1 MMPFWIFDFGFW
13 IGSAMRKKIF
23 RLTLSALLFVLCV
36 SAQAQQP
43 GKMMRG
49 GFLGPGPAPTAPLR
63 EFRQGLDELGYVDGR
78 DVIIETRWA
87 EGRIDQLPA
96 LAAELVGLKVD
107 IIVGVGAVVAR
118 AAKSVTTTIPVVI
131 AVVIDPVAAGLVANL
146 ERPGGNVTGLT
157 TFDPQEARKKLE
169 LLKEVVPGLARVALL
184 GDQALHSLE
193 AVHEEQARAMGLQPQ
208 SLKIAGASPDLQG
221 VFQTME
227 RSRADALLVLDLPAT
242 VAHRRS
248 IAELA
253 AQQRLP
259 TLFAGGVSDAGGL
272 LAYGTRVT
280 KAARR
285 LAAYVDRI
293 IKGAQPADLPFEVV
307 VRPELIVN
315 LKTAQEIG
323 VTIPPNVL
331 VRADRVIR

>member
-1 MMPFWIFDFGFW
+1 VNFKQATCVVILAL
-13 IGSAMRKKIF
+13 GSVLGVA
-23 RLTLSALLFVLCV
+23 LSG
-36 SAQAQQP
+36 AQQP
-43 GKMMRG
+43 GKMTRV
-49 GFLGPGPAPTAPLR
+49 GFLGTGPAPTPATPYAPLR

-78 DVIIETRWA
+78 DVVIETRWA

-107 IIVGVGAVVAR
+107 IIVGVGSVVGQ
-118 AAKSVTTTIPVVI
+118 AAKRATTTIPVVM
-131 AVVIDPVAAGLVANL
+131 AVVIDPVAVGLVANL
-146 ERPGGNVTGLT
+146 ERPGGNLTGLT

-169 LLKEVVPGLARVALL
+169 LLKEVVPGLGRVALL
-184 GDQALHSLE
+184 GDQALRDTMG
-193 AVHEEQARAMGLQPQ
+193 HEEQARALGLRPQ
-208 SLKIAGASPDLQG
+208 SLKIAGASPDLRG
-221 VFQTME
+221 VFQAME
-227 RSRADALLVLDLPAT
+227 RERADALLVLELPAT
-242 VAHRRS
+242 VAHRRR

-259 TLFAGGVSDAGGL
+259 TLFAGGSSDAGGL

-315 LKTAQEIG
+315 LKTAQDIG
-323 VTIPPNVL
+323 VTIPPEVL
-331 VRADRVIR
+331 KRADRVIQ

>member
-1 MMPFWIFDFGFW
+1 MNFKQAACAVILAL
-13 IGSAMRKKIF
+13 GSVLGVA
-23 RLTLSALLFVLCV
+23 LSG
-36 SAQAQQP
+36 AQQP
-43 GKMMRG
+43 GKMTRV
-49 GFLGPGPAPTAPLR
+49 GFLGTGPAPTPATPYAPLR

-78 DVIIETRWA
+78 DVVIETRWA
-87 EGRIDQLPA
+87 DGRIDQLPA

-118 AAKSVTTTIPVVI
+118 AAKSVTTTIPVVM
-131 AVVIDPVAAGLVANL
+131 AVVIDPVNLVA
-146 ERPGGNVTGLT
+146 ERPGGNLTGLT

-184 GDQALHSLE
+184 GDQELRDTNGHLIRH
-193 AVHEEQARAMGLQPQ
+193 HEEQARAMGLQPQ
-208 SLKIAGASPDLQG
+208 SLKIAGASPDLEA
-221 VFQTME
+221 VFQAIRRE
-227 RSRADALLVLDLPAT
+227 RADALLVLELPAT
-242 VAHRRS
+242 VAHRRR
-248 IAELA
+248 IGELA

-259 TLFAGGVSDAGGL
+259 TLFAGGSSDAGGL

-280 KAARR
+280 EAARR

-293 IKGAQPADLPFEVV
+293 VKGAQPADLPFEVV

-323 VTIPPNVL
+323 VTIPPEVL
-331 VRADRVIR
+331 KRADRVIQ

>member
-1 MMPFWIFDFGFW
+1 VNFKQATCAVILAL
-13 IGSAMRKKIF
+13 GSVLGVA
-23 RLTLSALLFVLCV
+23 LSG
-36 SAQAQQP
+36 AQQP
-43 GKMMRG
+43 GKMTRV
-49 GFLGPGPAPTAPLR
+49 GFLGTGPAPTPATPYAPLQA
-63 EFRQGLDELGYVDGR
+63 FRQSLDELGYVDGR

-96 LAAELVGLKVD
+96 LAAELVGLRVD
-107 IIVGVGAVVAR
+107 ILVGVGAVVAR
-118 AAKSVTTTIPVVI
+118 AAKSATTTIPVVM
-131 AVVIDPVAAGLVANL
+131 AVVIDPVADGLVANL
-146 ERPGGNVTGLT
+146 ERPGGNLTGLT

-184 GDQALHSLE
+184 GDQALRSLQKG
-193 AVHEEQARAMGLQPQ
+193 HEEQARALGLQPQ

-221 VFQTME
+221 VFQAME
-227 RSRADALLVLDLPAT
+227 RERADALLVLELPAT
-242 VAHRRS
+242 VAHRRR
-248 IAELA
+248 IGELA

-259 TLFAGGVSDAGGL
+259 TLFAGGSSDAGGL

-280 KAARR
+280 KASRR

-293 IKGAQPADLPFEVV
+293 VKGAQPADLPFEVV

-323 VTIPPNVL
+323 VTIPPEVL
-331 VRADRVIR
+331 KRADRVIQ

>member
-1 MMPFWIFDFGFW
+1 MNFKQATCAVILAL
-13 IGSAMRKKIF
+13 GSVLGVA
-23 RLTLSALLFVLCV
+23 LSG
-36 SAQAQQP
+36 AQQP
-43 GKMMRG
+43 GKMTRV
-49 GFLGPGPAPTAPLR
+49 GFLGTGPAPTPATPYAPLR

-96 LAAELVGLKVD
+96 LAAELVGLRVD
-107 IIVGVGAVVAR
+107 ILVGVGAVVAR
-118 AAKSVTTTIPVVI
+118 AFKSATTTIPVVI
-131 AVVIDPVAAGLVANL
+131 AVVIDPVGLVA
-146 ERPGGNVTGLT
+146 ERPGGNLTGLT

-184 GDQALHSLE
+184 GDQALRDTMG
-193 AVHEEQARAMGLQPQ
+193 HEEQARALGLQPQ
-208 SLKIAGASPDLQG
+208 SLKIAGASPDLHG
-221 VFQTME
+221 VFQAME
-227 RSRADALLVLDLPAT
+227 RERADALLVLELPAT
-242 VAHRRS
+242 VIHRKR

-259 TLFAGGVSDAGGL
+259 TLFAAGSSDAGVL
-272 LAYGTRVT
+272 LSYGTRVT
-280 KAARR
+280 EAARR

-293 IKGAQPADLPFEVV
+293 TKGAQPADLPFAVV

-323 VTIPPNVL
+323 VAIPPEV
-331 VRADRVIR
+331 VKRADRIIQ

>member
-1 MMPFWIFDFGFW
+1 VNFKQATCAVILAL
-13 IGSAMRKKIF
+13 GSVLGVA
-23 RLTLSALLFVLCV
+23 LSE
-36 SAQAQQP
+36 AQQP
-43 GKMMRG
+43 GKMTRV
-49 GFLGPGPAPTAPLR
+49 GFLGTGPAPTPATPYAPLR

-78 DVIIETRWA
+78 DVVIETRWA
-87 EGRIDQLPA
+87 DGRIDQLTA

-107 IIVGVGAVVAR
+107 IIVGVGSVVGQ
-118 AAKSVTTTIPVVI
+118 AAKRATTTIPVVM
-131 AVVIDPVAAGLVANL
+131 AVVIDPVAVGLVANL
-146 ERPGGNVTGLT
+146 ERPGGNLTGLT

-184 GDQALHSLE
+184 GDQALRDTMG
-193 AVHEEQARAMGLQPQ
+193 HEEQARALGLQPQ
-208 SLKIAGASPDLQG
+208 SLKIAGASPDLRG
-221 VFQTME
+221 VFQAME
-227 RSRADALLVLDLPAT
+227 RSRADALLVLELPAT
-242 VAHRRS
+242 VAHRRR

-259 TLFAGGVSDAGGL
+259 TLFAGGSSDAGGL

-293 IKGAQPADLPFEVV
+293 VKGAQPADLPFEVV

-323 VTIPPNVL
+323 ITIPPEVL
-331 VRADRVIR
+331 KRADRVIQ

>member
-1 MMPFWIFDFGFW
+1 MNKSGWSSILVAAAVFTFAVI
-13 IGSAMRKKIF
+13 
-23 RLTLSALLFVLCV
+23 TE
-36 SAQAQQP
+36 AQQP
-43 GKMMRG
+43 GKMTRV
-49 GFLGPGPAPTAPLR
+49 GFLGTGPAPTPATPYAPLR
-63 EFRQGLDELGYVDGR
+63 EFRQGLDELGFVDGR
-78 DVIIETRWA
+78 DVVIETRWA
-87 EGRIDQLPA
+87 DGRIDQLPA

-118 AAKSVTTTIPVVI
+118 AAKSVTTTIPVVM
-131 AVVIDPVAAGLVANL
+131 AVVIDPVEAGLVANL

-169 LLKEVVPGLARVALL
+169 LLKEVVPGLARVAIL
-184 GDQALHSLE
+184 GDQALRDKNG
-193 AVHEEQARAMGLQPQ
+193 HEEQARAMGLQPQ

-221 VFQTME
+221 VFQAME
-227 RSRADALLVLDLPAT
+227 RSRADALLVLELPAT
-242 VAHRRS
+242 VAHRRR

-259 TLFAGGVSDAGGL
+259 TLFPLWGSSDPGGL
-272 LAYGTRVT
+272 LGYGTRVT

-293 IKGAQPADLPFEVV
+293 VKGAQPADLPFEVV

-323 VTIPPNVL
+323 VTIPPEVL
-331 VRADRVIR
+331 KRADRVIQ

>member
-1 MMPFWIFDFGFW
+1 VKFKQATCAVILAL
-13 IGSAMRKKIF
+13 GSVLGVA
-23 RLTLSALLFVLCV
+23 LSG
-36 SAQAQQP
+36 AQQP
-43 GKMMRG
+43 DKMTRV
-49 GFLGPGPAPTAPLR
+49 GFLGTGPAPTPATPYAPLR

-78 DVIIETRWA
+78 DVVIETRWA
-87 EGRIDQLPA
+87 GGRIDQLPA
-96 LAAELVGLKVD
+96 LAAEMAGLKVD
-107 IIVGVGAVVAR
+107 IIVGVGAVVGG
-118 AAKSVTTTIPVVI
+118 AAKNATTTIPIVM
-131 AVVIDPVAAGLVANL
+131 AVVIDPVEAGLVANM
-146 ERPGGNVTGLT
+146 ERPGGNLTGLT

-169 LLKEVVPGLARVALL
+169 RLKEVVTGLARVALL
-184 GDQALHSLE
+184 GDQELRDTKGHLIRH
-193 AVHEEQARAMGLQPQ
+193 HEEQARAMGLQPQ

-221 VFQTME
+221 VFQAME
-227 RSRADALLVLDLPAT
+227 RERADALLVLELPAT
-242 VAHRRS
+242 VAHRRR

-259 TLFAGGVSDAGGL
+259 TFFAGGSSDAGAL

-293 IKGAQPADLPFEVV
+293 VKGAQPADLPFEVV

-323 VTIPPNVL
+323 VTIPPDVL
-331 VRADRVIR
+331 KRADRVIQ

>member
-1 MMPFWIFDFGFW
+1 VNFKQATCAVILAL
-13 IGSAMRKKIF
+13 GSVLGVA
-23 RLTLSALLFVLCV
+23 LSE
-36 SAQAQQP
+36 AQQP
-43 GKMMRG
+43 GKMTRV
-49 GFLGPGPAPTAPLR
+49 GFLGTGPAPTPAAPYAPLR

-78 DVIIETRWA
+78 DVVIETRWA
-87 EGRIDQLPA
+87 DGRIDQLPA

-107 IIVGVGAVVAR
+107 IIVGVGSVVGQ
-118 AAKSVTTTIPVVI
+118 AAKRATTTIPVVM
-131 AVVIDPVAAGLVANL
+131 AVVIDPVAVGLVANL
-146 ERPGGNVTGLT
+146 ERPGGNLTGLT

-184 GDQALHSLE
+184 GDQALRDTMG
-193 AVHEEQARAMGLQPQ
+193 HEEQARALGLQPQ
-208 SLKIAGASPDLQG
+208 SLKIAGASPDLRG
-221 VFQTME
+221 VFQAME
-227 RSRADALLVLDLPAT
+227 RSRADALLVLELPAT
-242 VAHRRS
+242 VAHRRR

-259 TLFAGGVSDAGGL
+259 TLFAGGSSDAGGL

-293 IKGAQPADLPFEVV
+293 VKGAQPADLPFEVV

-323 VTIPPNVL
+323 ITIPPEVL
-331 VRADRVIR
+331 KRADRVIQ